1 MTAPPINLAELRAM
15 AEDGAKYEVATDRVY
30 PSMAST
36 DLLALLDAVEAAREL
51 RRMQAVR
58 VVVSPGMER
67 WLVGQGYIANL
78 DRALAR
84 FQP

>member
-1 MTAPPINLAELRAM
+1 MTAPPINLTELREFLAPNG
-15 AEDGAKYEVATDRVY
+15 EGQYRRILLTD
-30 PSMAST
+30 A
-36 DLLALLDAVEAAREL
+36 LALLDAVEAAREL

>member
-36 DLLALLDAVEAAREL
+36 DLLALLDAVEAARQVNEAIKQSEL
-51 RRMQAVR
+51 TPEG
-58 VVVSPGMER
+58 S
-67 WLVGQGYIANL
+67 NL
-78 DRALAR
+78 DLRAVVALGQALSR